1 MDHDGRSNSRAIV
14 CRDLIQFRVTMRE
27 YRLGDT
33 LDDYCIKCKRITNH
47 NIVSLV
53 DEQPVKMRCCSCY
66 NDHDFRHEIAP
77 PTKKELK
84 KAALLEE
91 LLGKGGVD
99 ADSDEDEDADEIELD
114 DAAIIDELT
123 LAVPDEPVVEAPAPK
138 TGKKTKTSKG

>member
-1 MDHDGRSNSRAIV
+1 
-14 CRDLIQFRVTMRE
+14 MRE

-53 DEQPVKMRCCSCY
+53 EEQPVKVRCCSCY
-66 NDHDFRHEIAP
+66 NDHEFRHEIAP

-91 LLGKGGVD
+91 LLLGKGGTD
-99 ADSDEDEDADEIELD
+99 ADLDSEDDDDSDEIEID
-114 DAAIIDELT
+114 DALIVDELT
-123 LAVPDEPVVEAPAPK
+123 LAAPDVPVADEPLPELPVAKPVR
-138 TGKKTKTSKG
+138 KTKIAKG

>member
-1 MDHDGRSNSRAIV
+1 
-14 CRDLIQFRVTMRE
+14 MRE

-47 NIVSLV
+47 NVVSV
-53 DEQPVKMRCCSCY
+53 VEEQPAKVRCCSCY

-91 LLGKGGVD
+91 LLLGKTGGESEVD
-99 ADSDEDEDADEIELD
+99 ADDEEAADELD
-114 DAAIIDELT
+114 DEAIVDELS
-123 LAVPDEPVVEAPAPK
+123 LSLPDEETPAGPEPRQKPK
-138 TGKKTKTSKG
+138 K

>member
-1 MDHDGRSNSRAIV
+1 
-14 CRDLIQFRVTMRE
+14 MRE

-53 DEQPVKMRCCSCY
+53 EEQPVKVRCCSCY
-66 NDHDFRHEIAP
+66 NDHEFRHEIAP

-91 LLGKGGVD
+91 LLLGKSGTDVD
-99 ADSDEDEDADEIELD
+99 LDSDAEDDSEDDAEEIEID
-114 DAAIIDELT
+114 DALIVDELT
-123 LAVPDEPVVEAPAPK
+123 LAVPDVPVPDPSPLPESPVAKPGRKIKIA
-138 TGKKTKTSKG
+138 KG

>member
-1 MDHDGRSNSRAIV
+1 
-14 CRDLIQFRVTMRE
+14 MRE

-53 DEQPVKMRCCSCY
+53 EEQPVKVRCCSCY
-66 NDHDFRHEIAP
+66 NDHEFRHEIAP

-91 LLGKGGVD
+91 LLLGKGGTD
-99 ADSDEDEDADEIELD
+99 ADLDSEDDDDSDEIEID
-114 DAAIIDELT
+114 DALIVDELT
-123 LAVPDEPVVEAPAPK
+123 LAAPDVPVPEEPLPEEPAAKP
-138 TGKKTKTSKG
+138 GRKTKIAKG

>member
-1 MDHDGRSNSRAIV
+1 
-14 CRDLIQFRVTMRE
+14 MRE

-53 DEQPVKMRCCSCY
+53 EEQPVKVRCCSCY
-66 NDHDFRHEIAP
+66 NDHEFRHEIAP

-91 LLGKGGVD
+91 LLLGKGGTD
-99 ADSDEDEDADEIELD
+99 ADLDSEDDDDSDEIEID
-114 DAAIIDELT
+114 DALIVDELT
-123 LAVPDEPVVEAPAPK
+123 LAVPDVPVADELPPDASLPELPVAKP
-138 TGKKTKTSKG
+138 GRKTKIAKG

>member
-1 MDHDGRSNSRAIV
+1 
-14 CRDLIQFRVTMRE
+14 
-27 YRLGDT
+27 
-33 LDDYCIKCKRITNH
+33 
-47 NIVSLV
+47 
-53 DEQPVKMRCCSCY
+53 MRCCSCY

>member
-1 MDHDGRSNSRAIV
+1 
-14 CRDLIQFRVTMRE
+14 MRE

-53 DEQPVKMRCCSCY
+53 EEQPVKVRCCSCY
-66 NDHDFRHEIAP
+66 NDHEFRHEIAP

-91 LLGKGGVD
+91 LLLGKSGTD
-99 ADSDEDEDADEIELD
+99 IDLDSEDDDDSDEVEID
-114 DAAIIDELT
+114 DALIVDELT
-123 LAVPDEPVVEAPAPK
+123 LAAPDVPVPELIPPLPELPVAKP
-138 TGKKTKTSKG
+138 GRKTKIAKG

>member
-1 MDHDGRSNSRAIV
+1 
-14 CRDLIQFRVTMRE
+14 MRE

-99 ADSDEDEDADEIELD
+99 SDADTDADDDDDADEIELD

-123 LAVPDEPVVEAPAPK
+123 LAVPDEPAAEAPAAKP
-138 TGKKTKTSKG
+138 GKKSKTSKG

>member
-1 MDHDGRSNSRAIV
+1 
-14 CRDLIQFRVTMRE
+14 MRE

-53 DEQPVKMRCCSCY
+53 EEQPVKVRCCSCY
-66 NDHDFRHEIAP
+66 NDHEFRHEIAP

-91 LLGKGGVD
+91 LLLGKSGTDVD
-99 ADSDEDEDADEIELD
+99 LDSEDDDDSDEIEID
-114 DAAIIDELT
+114 DALIVDELT
-123 LAVPDEPVVEAPAPK
+123 LAVPDVPVPDSSPLPESSVAKPAR
-138 TGKKTKTSKG
+138 KTKIAKG

>member
-1 MDHDGRSNSRAIV
+1 
-14 CRDLIQFRVTMRE
+14 MRE

-53 DEQPVKMRCCSCY
+53 EEQPVKVRCCSCY
-66 NDHDFRHEIAP
+66 NDHEYRHEIAP
-77 PTKKELK
+77 PTKNELK

-91 LLGKGGVD
+91 LLGKGGAD
-99 ADSDEDEDADEIELD
+99 IDLDSDDEESDEIELD

-123 LAVPDEPVVEAPAPK
+123 LVVPDEPEPEKPAAKP
-138 TGKKTKTSKG
+138 GRKTKTSKG